1 MKSRQSTLVP
11 ALALAAALACAGEA
25 RAQKEDWQ
33 SKPFNQWTQKEAQKV
48 LTDSPWSKTVASSG
62 PMVNFGNYGINTPTP
77 DRVYVARLRSAL
89 PVRQAILRLRQ
100 LKEKYDSMSDKDK
113 AKFDEK
119 NKPLV
124 ECPACADNY
133 VISLI
138 PPRAADTRSPTTEK
152 MKLFVQLMDD
162 RGQRRELVHFVPT
175 KATGEEVIFFFPRLD
190 GRGQPLLTPS
200 SKRLIFTIDTA
211 SIGLDATIQRFE
223 FDVSKMTDGGT
234 VVF

>member
-1 MKSRQSTLVP
+1 MKSRQSILLP
-11 ALALAAALACAGEA
+11 ALALAAALACAGGA

-48 LTDSPWSKTVASSG
+48 LTDSPWSKTVARSG
-62 PMVNFGNYGINTPTP
+62 PMVSFSGGAGDTPTP
-77 DRVYVARLRSAL
+77 DKVYVLRLRSAL

-100 LKEKYDSMSDKDK
+100 LKEKYDSMSDGDK
-113 AKFDEK
+113 ARFDEK

-162 RGQRRELVHFVPT
+162 RGQRRELVHFIPS
-175 KATGEEVIFFFPRLD
+175 KATGEEVVFFFPRFD
-190 GRGQPLLTPS
+190 DKGQPLLTPS
-200 SKRLIFTIDTA
+200 SKRLVFTIDTA
-211 SIGLDATIQRFE
+211 SIGMDATIQRFE
-223 FDVSKMTDGGT
+223 FDVSKMTDGAR